1 MVVLLAE
8 EVVLHPDDRAVG
20 QSQLTTFR
28 QWCEAR
34 TGQNLPDHA
43 AMDRFSV
50 KEFRSFWR
58 LFLEWCELPRNGA
71 VEPVCVGDVC
81 ETARFFPDLRL
92 NYAEC
97 LLAGAPDQP
106 VLTACHAG
114 GSRDRFTRGALRV
127 AVARLATSLQ
137 QLGVRRGDH
146 VVAIARNNAEAVIAA
161 LATAA
166 LGATFASCAPD
177 MGVPAILAR
186 FAPLEPVVLLG
197 CLRAEPWDLGVPV
210 AERVAG
216 AAAGLPGLA
225 AIISLDNGSLPAG
238 ERTVPL
244 HRLAD
249 LLRDAVGG
257 EDRPGWLRHP
267 FNQPLF
273 TMFSSGT
280 TGPPK
285 CIQHG
290 AGGTLLEHVKEHR
303 LHCDFAPGDK
313 LFFQTS
319 CGWMM
324 WNWQLSALASG
335 VELVL
340 YDGPL
345 EVPET
350 FWRIVAEERV
360 TVFGTNP
367 AYLDFCEK
375 AGLSP
380 GRVFDPSA
388 LRAMLSTGSILY
400 PRQYDWVRDEV
411 KAAMPLQSISG
422 GTDIIGCFVLGN
434 PDLPVHRGEAQC
446 RSFGLDV
453 RSLPPP
459 DDPEGRIGELVCANP
474 FPSRP
479 LGFHGD
485 TDGTRFHAA
494 YFAQNPGFWTHGD
507 LIEATPHG
515 GWRLHGRSDEVL
527 NVRGIR
533 IGTAEIY
540 RILADIEEI
549 REAMAVEQKTEEE
562 ASGSRMVLL
571 VVLREG
577 LALDNMLAKHIRSE
591 LARCGSPAFVPAR
604 IAQVDALPVTF
615 SGKRSEAAARDAVNS
630 RPVRNR
636 DALQNPECLETIA
649 KHPAVLAP
657 AAVRV
662 SRAPA
667 PDRRAIP
674 DGDRLRQELQAICEH
689 VLGVS
694 PIGWSD
700 NLLGLGAHSLAVVNL
715 LLEIEGYAGRPMPLL
730 AFLSAPSV
738 EGLATVLSI
747 GAEAMAAQQTGWGP
761 DDQEPACRFLEE
773 AFPRVKAATW
783 RNNVNRHLMS
793 PLLTRARRFYRNRHV
808 GRFRRELAAGHPL
821 KLEEVEAVLDQLRVG
836 SGDRLSIHS
845 HSVVLAQIQG
855 GIPALLEH
863 LKERVTP
870 RGMLWMTTSPFC
882 GSMSEYAATDPIF
895 DVRRTPSQMGLINEV
910 FRRSRGT
917 TRSVHPTHPVALWGS
932 DAEEWAAGHEE
943 DPVPFHLKGPYGR
956 LYRNGGKVLF
966 MELDGSHLTEI
977 HIVEGILRD
986 QFPVKAYLERPADM
1000 RVVDW
1005 RGQQRRVSVFLHN
1018 PVFGAQIDPRHCYPE
1033 MERLGIVKRVYLRGY
1048 IPFVLVDVT
1057 PMVDYFLARVSHGRD
1072 YYHWTSGIGYLRG
1085 FLERLEGNAP
1095 PAAAPPANST

>member
-1 MVVLLAE
+1 VVFR
-8 EVVLHPDDRAVG
+8 PDDQAVAH
-20 QSQLTTFR
+20 SQLSAFR

-43 AMDRFSV
+43 VMDRFSV
-50 KEFRSFWR
+50 EEFRSFWR
-58 LFLEWCELPRNGA
+58 LFLEWCDLPREGA

-97 LLAGAPDQP
+97 LLAGCPDQP

-114 GSRDRFTRGALRV
+114 GSRDRFTRGTLRV

-137 QLGVRRGDH
+137 RLGVRRGDH
-146 VVAIARNNAEAVIAA
+146 VAAIARNNAEAVTAA

-186 FAPLEPVVLLG
+186 FTPLEPVVLLG
-197 CLRAEPWDLGVPV
+197 CLRAEPWDLGIPV

-225 AIISLDNGSLPAG
+225 AIIALDNGSLPAG

-244 HRLAD
+244 YRLAD

-257 EDRPGWLRHP
+257 KDRPGWLRHS

-303 LHCDFAPGDK
+303 LHCDLASGDR

-324 WNWQLSALASG
+324 WNWELSALASG

-345 EVPET
+345 EGPDT
-350 FWRIVAEERV
+350 FWRIVAEQRV

-380 GRVFDPSA
+380 GRVFDLSA
-388 LRAMLSTGSILY
+388 LRAVLSTGSILY
-400 PRQYDWVRDEV
+400 PRQYDWVGCQV
-411 KAAMPLQSISG
+411 KAMMPLQSISG

-434 PDLPVHRGEAQC
+434 PNLPVHRGEAQC
-446 RSFGLDV
+446 RSLGLDV

-459 DDPEGRIGELVCANP
+459 DDPEARIGELVCANP

-485 TDGTRFHAA
+485 ADGTRFHAA

-507 LIEATPHG
+507 LIEATPQG
-515 GWRLHGRSDEVL
+515 GWRLHGRSDGVL

-549 REAMAVEQKTEEE
+549 REAMAVEQRAEQEPG
-562 ASGSRMVLL
+562 GSRMVLL
-571 VVLREG
+571 VVLRED
-577 LALDNMLAKHIRSE
+577 LVLDNTLAKHIRSE

-604 IAQVDALPVTF
+604 IAQVAALPVTF
-615 SGKRSEAAARDAVNS
+615 SGKRSEAAARDAVNG

-636 DALQNPECLETIA
+636 DAMQNPECLEAIA
-649 KHPAVLAP
+649 KHPVLRAP
-657 AAVRV
+657 AASRT
-662 SRAPA
+662 SRAPT
-667 PDRRAIP
+667 PGRGEIS
-674 DGDRLRQELQAICEH
+674 DGDGLKGQLQAICER

-700 NLLGLGAHSLAVVNL
+700 NLLGFGADSLAVINL
-715 LLEIEGYAGRPMPLL
+715 LLEIEGYAGHPMPLST
-730 AFLSAPSV
+730 FLSVPSI
-738 EGLATVLSI
+738 EGLATVLSV
-747 GAEAMAAQQTGWGP
+747 GAEAPAPQQAGRSGPHVRAVGP
-761 DDQEPACRFLEE
+761 DDQEPVCRFLEE
-773 AFPRVKAATW
+773 AFQRVKAATW
-783 RNNVNRHLMS
+783 HRLFDHHWSDHGRGFVLLDGNAVVGFVGAIAARRQVNGQAALVCNISSWAVHPKYRGWGMALLAPLLQDESLTYTAFTPGSTSWAALLAQRFTPLDSHRIVMPPLVQAETLFGPNRPVISFDPAAVRERLTSQQQRIFDDHAPYDCLQLTVSDGSDYAYLVVKRRSHRLAASRLGGLVGVLRVRIPYSDILHCSAPELLSRHLERVKLAILRRQRTAALVAEAR
-793 PLLTRARRFYRNRHV
+793 LLPVRPRGVLRPMRTCYRSSL
-808 GRFRRELAAGHPL
+808 LAAGD
-821 KLEEVEAVLDQLRVG
+821 V
-836 SGDRLSIHS
+836 DRLYSEI
-845 HSVVLAQIQG
+845 VL
-855 GIPALLEH
+855 L
-863 LKERVTP
+863 
-870 RGMLWMTTSPFC
+870 
-882 GSMSEYAATDPIF
+882 PI
-895 DVRRTPSQMGLINEV
+895 
-910 FRRSRGT
+910 
-917 TRSVHPTHPVALWGS
+917 
-932 DAEEWAAGHEE
+932 
-943 DPVPFHLKGPYGR
+943 
-956 LYRNGGKVLF
+956 
-966 MELDGSHLTEI
+966 
-977 HIVEGILRD
+977 
-986 QFPVKAYLERPADM
+986 
-1000 RVVDW
+1000 
-1005 RGQQRRVSVFLHN
+1005 
-1018 PVFGAQIDPRHCYPE
+1018 
-1033 MERLGIVKRVYLRGY
+1033 
-1048 IPFVLVDVT
+1048 
-1057 PMVDYFLARVSHGRD
+1057 
-1072 YYHWTSGIGYLRG
+1072 
-1085 FLERLEGNAP
+1085 
-1095 PAAAPPANST
+1095 

>member
-1 MVVLLAE
+1 MASLIRACE
-8 EVVLHPDDRAVG
+8 QNERENGRSSGGIGAEVVFRPDDQAVAH
-20 QSQLTTFR
+20 SQLSAFR

-34 TGQNLPDHA
+34 TGQDLPDHA

-50 KEFRSFWR
+50 EEFRSFWR
-58 LFLEWCELPRNGA
+58 LFVEWCDLPREGE

-81 ETARFFPDLRL
+81 ETARFFPNLYL

-97 LLAGAPDQP
+97 LLAGSPDQP

-137 QLGVRRGDH
+137 QLGVRRGDN
-146 VVAIARNNAEAVIAA
+146 VAAIARNNAEAVLAA

-186 FAPLEPVVLLG
+186 FVPLEPTVLLG

-210 AERVAG
+210 AERVAE
-216 AAAGLPGLA
+216 AAAGLPGLS
-225 AIISLDNGSLPAG
+225 AIIALDNGSLPAG

-257 EDRPGWLRHP
+257 EDRPGWLRHS

-303 LHCDFAPGDK
+303 LHCDLAPGDR

-324 WNWQLSALASG
+324 WNWELSALASG

-345 EVPET
+345 EGPDT

-380 GRVFDPSA
+380 GRVFDLSA
-388 LRAMLSTGSILY
+388 LRAVLSTGSILY
-400 PRQYDWVRDEV
+400 PRQYDWVGGQV
-411 KAAMPLQSISG
+411 KAMMPLQSISG

-434 PDLPVHRGEAQC
+434 PNLPVHRGEAQC
-446 RSFGLDV
+446 RSLGLDV
-453 RSLPPP
+453 RSLPP
-459 DDPEGRIGELVCANP
+459 DDPEARIGELVCANP

-515 GWRLHGRSDEVL
+515 GWRLHGRSDGVL

-549 REAMAVEQKTEEE
+549 REAMAVEQQAEQEPG
-562 ASGSRMVLL
+562 GSRMVLL

-577 LALDNMLAKHIRSE
+577 LVLDNMLAKHIRSE

-604 IAQVDALPVTF
+604 IAQVAALPVTF
-615 SGKRSEAAARDAVNS
+615 SGKRSEAAARDAVNGRS
-630 RPVRNR
+630 VRNR
-636 DALQNPECLETIA
+636 DAMQNPECLEAIA
-649 KHPAVLAP
+649 KHPVLRAP
-657 AAVRV
+657 AASRT
-662 SRAPA
+662 SRASA
-667 PDRRAIP
+667 RGRGEISD
-674 DGDRLRQELQAICEH
+674 DGLRGELQAICER
-689 VLGVS
+689 VLSVS

-700 NLLGLGAHSLAVVNL
+700 NLLGFGADSLAVVNL
-715 LLEIEGYAGRPMPLL
+715 LLEIEGYAGHPLPL
-730 AFLSAPSV
+730 SALLSAPSIDGV
-738 EGLATVLSI
+738 
-747 GAEAMAAQQTGWGP
+747 AMALSLGSEAITTAQQTGRSGPHLRTVDP
-761 DDQEPACRFLEE
+761 DDWEPVCRFLEE
-773 AFPRVKAATW
+773 TFRESGIKAATW
-783 RNNVNRHLMS
+783 RRLFDHRWTDYGRGFVLLDDNAVVGFVGAIAVPRQVNGKAALVCNVSSWAVHAKYRGWGMALIAEALRDESLTYTAFTPNATAWAALLAQRFKPLDSHRIVMPPMLQAETLFGPNRPVINFDPISVRERLTGQQRQIFDDHAPYDCLQLTVSDGSDHAYLVVKRRTHRLNTSRLGGLAGVLPVRIPYSDILHCSAPELLSRHLERVKLAILRRQRTVVLVAEASLFPVRPRGVLVPLRTCYRS
-793 PLLTRARRFYRNRHV
+793 PLL
-808 GRFRRELAAGHPL
+808 AAGDL
-821 KLEEVEAVLDQLRVG
+821 
-836 SGDRLSIHS
+836 DRLYSEI
-845 HSVVLAQIQG
+845 VL
-855 GIPALLEH
+855 L
-863 LKERVTP
+863 
-870 RGMLWMTTSPFC
+870 
-882 GSMSEYAATDPIF
+882 PI
-895 DVRRTPSQMGLINEV
+895 
-910 FRRSRGT
+910 
-917 TRSVHPTHPVALWGS
+917 
-932 DAEEWAAGHEE
+932 
-943 DPVPFHLKGPYGR
+943 
-956 LYRNGGKVLF
+956 
-966 MELDGSHLTEI
+966 
-977 HIVEGILRD
+977 
-986 QFPVKAYLERPADM
+986 
-1000 RVVDW
+1000 
-1005 RGQQRRVSVFLHN
+1005 
-1018 PVFGAQIDPRHCYPE
+1018 
-1033 MERLGIVKRVYLRGY
+1033 
-1048 IPFVLVDVT
+1048 
-1057 PMVDYFLARVSHGRD
+1057 
-1072 YYHWTSGIGYLRG
+1072 
-1085 FLERLEGNAP
+1085 
-1095 PAAAPPANST
+1095 